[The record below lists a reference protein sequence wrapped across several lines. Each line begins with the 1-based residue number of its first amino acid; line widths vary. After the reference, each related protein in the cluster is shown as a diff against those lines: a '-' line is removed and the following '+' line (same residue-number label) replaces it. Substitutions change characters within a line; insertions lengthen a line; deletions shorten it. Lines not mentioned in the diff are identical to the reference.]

1 MLQQILEAVQRLPR
15 AVLALARLGPL
26 GQPLPYVP
34 LHVVRQHANQQVR
47 PHPRF
52 PPVEDRAHRQLRL
65 HGSTVNIVFAGRPA
79 TREKA
84 RRIPQFG
91 LRGPSAPSAAFVPSS
106 EYTAYV
112 HHAGLARARA
122 AIGLS
127 RTPAAVSS
135 DALSDGQSQ
144 MDTGVRTRW
153 YGRLLP

>member
-1 MLQQILEAVQRLPR
+1 M
-15 AVLALARLGPL
+15 
-26 GQPLPYVP
+26 
-34 LHVVRQHANQQVR
+34 
-47 PHPRF
+47 
-52 PPVEDRAHRQLRL
+52 
-65 HGSTVNIVFAGRPA
+65 FAGQLASRK
-79 TREKA
+79 KA

-127 RTPAAVSS
+127 RTPAVVSS

-153 YGRLLP
+153 NVSLFP